1 MEGER
6 TLPKAAAVV
15 FFLALLVI
23 ALPHASSSSYYTLT
37 VTSAHGTTFGS
48 GAYANGTTASFGVSP
63 TVVYDSTVTRY
74 IFTGWSCSGSGC
86 YSGGSNTASITM
98 QDAVEESANWMTQYL
113 LSVSSTGSGS
123 VSITGGWYDSGSTAS
138 VSETPQAGWVFAYW
152 ELDGSN
158 VGSSHTYTVT
168 MDGPH
173 TLTANFIKV
182 EIDSTMLNVTDQSM
196 GTLRNPDGTF
206 YRGDEFAV
214 EYNVS
219 ITGSALPDTVSVIP
233 NFIYP
238 RTALT
243 ETKVSGDYASFTVLA
258 TAVYAPYNVTIQPM
272 IHNSVDGTLRPVPVS
287 THQPFAVVRYD
298 PYFSYFTYMD
308 YNSLNS
314 TSYARPFVTLVR
326 YDGNSP
332 GYSYSGDIN
341 TDPFSAGNATG
352 ERAVINNFTFST
364 VGFSSS
370 TNSSFASHDNL
381 DLGIRLLNKT
391 TTPVIAWG
399 NRVEKYY
406 FMANMT
412 EIDRYLSEGIVYFNV
427 TESAR
432 SYDFAGSNNSNLFNT
447 SYLYEPL
454 FYNGYLVFSG
464 SSQDNVTITSYN
476 PNPLDPYLI
485 SNVISVFGNDSK
497 VISAFTSDL
506 YEASSSFEL
515 KPIAPGVYLVN
526 QTNIA
531 TITNP
536 QMPYLEI
543 SVSGPSG
550 STTYEYTG
558 NPPSYLGSPTVTIR
572 RNMITESYTV
582 SDEFSLFQVTA
593 ATNQCPSSAFQFP
606 SLFGYYV
613 NQSFVMLPLDFNFS
627 HEGQYLVVMSSNNN
641 GCQLQTIDT
650 EPGNI
655 TQLYSFLYGS
665 NLTVPISLTGGGIGL
680 IGSPEPVAGG
690 TQYVLKLFI
699 SSQGAKK
706 ILVMSDSGTLLATFF
721 PPDSWPAYSSYAPSG
736 YFGEYS
742 IQFPVANI
750 STVTVEVVNSW
761 GAVTYITNIPVKPSE
776 VSPPTWPEMLISLLL
791 MATVF
796 LYIARRLA
804 TRRR

>member
-1 MEGER
+1 MEER
-6 TLPKAAAVV
+6 TLRKAASVV
-15 FFLALLVI
+15 FFLALLAV
-23 ALPHASSSSYYTLT
+23 ALPHAYSSSSYALT
-37 VTSAHGTTFGS
+37 VTSAHGNTFGS
-48 GAYANGTTASFGVSP
+48 GTYANGTAASFGVSP
-63 TVVYDSTVTRY
+63 TVVYDSAATRY
-74 IFTGWSCSGSGC
+74 VFTGWSCSGSGC
-86 YSGGSNTASITM
+86 YSGASNTASITM

-113 LSVSSTGSGS
+113 LSISSTGSGS
-123 VSITGGWYDSGSTAS
+123 VSVTGGWYDSGSIAS
-138 VSETPQAGWVFAYW
+138 VFETSQAGWVFAYW
-152 ELDGSN
+152 ELDGTN
-158 VGSSHTYTVT
+158 VGSSQSYTVT
-168 MDGPH
+168 MDGSH
-173 TLTANFIKV
+173 VLIANFIKV
-182 EIDSTMLNVTDQSM
+182 QITSRMLNVTDQSM

-206 YRGDEFAV
+206 YRGDEFTV
-214 EYNVS
+214 EWNIS
-219 ITGSALPDTVSVIP
+219 IRGSALPDTVSVIP
-233 NFIYP
+233 NFTYP

-243 ETKVSGDYASFTVLA
+243 QSEVSGDYASFIVLA
-258 TAVYAPYNVTIQPM
+258 TAAYAPYNMTIQPM
-272 IHNSVDGTLRPVPVS
+272 IYNSVDSSLRPVPAS
-287 THQPFAVVRYD
+287 TYQPFAVVRYD
-298 PYFSYFTYMD
+298 PSFSYFTYMD
-308 YNSLNS
+308 YYSLNP

-332 GYSYSGDIN
+332 GYSYSGDVN

-352 ERAVINNFTFST
+352 ERAIINNFTFST

-370 TNSSFASHDNL
+370 NSFASHGNL

-391 TTPVIAWG
+391 TPVITWG

-406 FMANMT
+406 FTANMT
-412 EIDRYLSEGIVYFNV
+412 DIDRYLSEGIVYFNV
-427 TESAR
+427 TESAS
-432 SYDFAGSNNSNLFNT
+432 SYDFAVSNNNNLFNT
-447 SYLYEPL
+447 SYFYEPL

-464 SSQDNVTITSYN
+464 SSQDNVTVTSYN

-485 SNVISVFGNDSK
+485 SKVVSVFGNDSK

-531 TITNP
+531 TATNS

-558 NPPSYLGSPTVTIR
+558 NPPSYLSSPTVTIG
-572 RNMITESYTV
+572 NTITESYTV

-593 ATNQCPSSAFQFP
+593 ADQCFVPFSA
-606 SLFGYYV
+606 SLSGYFV

-627 HEGQYLVVMSSNNN
+627 HEGQYLVMSSNNA
-641 GCQLQTIDT
+641 CQLQTIDT

-665 NLTVPISLTGGGIGL
+665 NLTIPVSLTGGGIGL
-680 IGSPEPVAGG
+680 LGSPEPVAGG
-690 TQYVLKLFI
+690 TQYVLNLFI

-706 ILVMSDSGTLLATFF
+706 ILVTSGSGTLLATFF

-742 IQFPVANI
+742 IQFPAGNS

-761 GAVTYITNIPVKPSE
+761 GAVTYITNIHVKPSE
-776 VSPPTWPEMLISLLL
+776 ISPPTWPEMLISLLL
-791 MATVF
+791 MVAVV
-796 LYIARRLA
+796 LYIVRRIA
-804 TRRR
+804 MRKR